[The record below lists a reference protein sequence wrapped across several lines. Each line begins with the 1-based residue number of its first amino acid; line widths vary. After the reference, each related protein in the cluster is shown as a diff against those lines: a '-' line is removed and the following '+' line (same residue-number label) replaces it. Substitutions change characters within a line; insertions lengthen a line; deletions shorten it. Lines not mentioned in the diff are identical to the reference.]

1 MYNQKTGENTEKSI
15 YLSKMSSIKLVKK
28 IGENLVENVY
38 NMNRES
44 I

>member
-15 YLSKMSSIKLVKK
+15 YLSKMSSIKTVQKSGEKTQKK
-28 IGENLVENVY
+28 VY
-38 NMNRES
+38 NICCRR